1 MEVSKMK
8 RLIAIPKFHEDGFI
22 TGVDIHD
29 KDFLYKALEVDENN
43 ALTNKNVDI
52 IRSESLRFEFEVENE
67 ELMNE
72 PKLSSLIKEK
82 IIIALKT
89 AYLSSLII
97 LFLTW
102 NHASFAQTNDLENN
116 KIQSTTYSQSSQ
128 ITVKNFHDLEY
139 ITLPKNTIE
148 KYYKWIDE
156 NGLLNIT
163 NDPDSVPSKYMVKHL
178 VGSKKIMR

>member
-1 MEVSKMK
+1 MK
-8 RLIAIPKFHEDGFI
+8 RLIAIPKFHEDGFV

-82 IIIALKT
+82 IISALKT
-89 AYLSSLII
+89 AYLSYLII

-102 NHASFAQTNDLENN
+102 NQASFAQTNDLENN
-116 KIQSTTYSQSSQ
+116 KIQSTTYSQLSQ

-163 NDPDSVPSKYMVKHL
+163 NDPYSMPSKYMVKHL
-178 VGSKKIMR
+178 VGSEKIMR